1 MQSSGH
7 NDLIK
12 EKRGDRMENTIIV
25 GNQQYDVNVL
35 EEAGFKIESNFKA
48 HGYYIVSNCV
58 GYEVELN
65 DSCDGGRLRD
75 SETGEVSDWTEL
87 EYIEPENAD
96 SEDGEWIIPIWGGVP
111 LNQVMRI

>member
-1 MQSSGH
+1 
-7 NDLIK
+7 
-12 EKRGDRMENTIIV
+12 MENIIIV

-35 EEAGFKIESNFKA
+35 EEAGFKIEPNFEA
-48 HGYYIVSNCV
+48 HGYYTVSNWG

-65 DSCDGGRLRD
+65 DSLDGARLRD

-96 SEDGEWIIPIWGGVP
+96 SADGEDGGDGEWIIPIWGGVP